1 MWREDIWALQIEL
14 FTGRSES
21 FQLFLASADH
31 PVADFG
37 RTFRLVGRT
46 HFFVVHGGDIDVNV
60 DAIHERTGNLGD
72 VALDHRRGALAI
84 AGAVIVESARAGI
97 HGGGQHK
104 ARGKR
109 ERHGG
114 AGNRDRAILKWLPQ
128 DFEHVAGKLG
138 EFVEKKQAIMGER
151 NFAGARDHAAADQP
165 SI

>member
-1 MWREDIWALQIEL
+1 MASAMCLGSRFGTSSRSATVRATFRMRSWARALRPCWVIARSSRRSQSAESSQKVRMWREDIWALQIEL

-72 VALDHRRGALAI
+72 VALDHRRGAL
-84 AGAVIVESARAGI
+84 
-97 HGGGQHK
+97 
-104 ARGKR
+104 
-109 ERHGG
+109 
-114 AGNRDRAILKWLPQ
+114 
-128 DFEHVAGKLG
+128 
-138 EFVEKKQAIMGER
+138 
-151 NFAGARDHAAADQP
+151 
-165 SI
+165 